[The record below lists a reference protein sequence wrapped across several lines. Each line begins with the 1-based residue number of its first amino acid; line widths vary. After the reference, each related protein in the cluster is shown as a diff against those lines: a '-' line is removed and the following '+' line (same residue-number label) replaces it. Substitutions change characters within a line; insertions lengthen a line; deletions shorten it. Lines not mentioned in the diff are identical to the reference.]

1 MTTDVTDTVDVAGYF
16 DRIGYGGQ
24 AEPTVETL
32 LALVAAHNRSIPRS
46 PTSWCTA
53 AGAAT
58 ATSFLRRLT
67 TCCR

>member
-1 MTTDVTDTVDVAGYF
+1 MATDVTDTVDVAGYF

-32 LALVAAHNRSIPRS
+32 PPRS

-67 TCCR
+67 TCCL